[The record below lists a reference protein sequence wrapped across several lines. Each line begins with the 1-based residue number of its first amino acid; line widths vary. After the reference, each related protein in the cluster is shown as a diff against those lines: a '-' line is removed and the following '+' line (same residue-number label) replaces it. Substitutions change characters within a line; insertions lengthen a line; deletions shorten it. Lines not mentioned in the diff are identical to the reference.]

1 MAHTTAED
9 RLRVSTRHK
18 LVIRTFGREEE
29 GRNRRR
35 REWNFRKTRRVVIL
49 EEKKNEIKSG

>member
-18 LVIRTFGREEE
+18 LVIITFGREED

-35 REWNFRKTRRVVIL
+35 REWNFGKMRRVVIL
-49 EEKKNEIKSG
+49 EEKKK